1 MEQEYSNRIPELI
14 DPLTGEVRKAG
25 SFSNAEWKRI
35 VRDNPDAATL
45 ILQLRRKED
54 EIDELSNVADN
65 AVGTGIGAVSAGV
78 AFPLLSSV
86 APEAAQQLAMGW
98 RDRSWAAPGPVGAD
112 NIYKGKRVTLGINP
126 NRVVELRVDG
136 NTNVGSERMGRQDL
150 KQIGSEVNDA
160 KQQLLGFLAEP
171 SNKRLYV
178 AAPEDSDGLQGARM
192 KRFEEAGFNPVE
204 IGGKTVFVKDNRIG
218 ADLLGRGYHLI
229 DDLAYRQL
237 SEKALGRTDN
247 VLKAARFAGAL
258 SAALGIG
265 GLIGTGINFVN
276 ERI

>member
-14 DPLTGEVRKAG
+14 DPLTGEVREAG
-25 SFSNAEWKRI
+25 SFTNAEWKRI

-54 EIDELSNVADN
+54 QIDELSDIADD
-65 AVGTGIGAVSAGV
+65 AIGTGIGAVSAGIS
-78 AFPLLSSV
+78 FPLLASV
-86 APEAAQQLAMGW
+86 APEAAQKIALDW
-98 RDRSWAAPGPVGAD
+98 RDRTWAAPGTEAAD
-112 NIYKGKRVTLGINP
+112 NIYKGQRVSLGVNP
-126 NRVVELRVDG
+126 SRVVELRVDG
-136 NTNVGSERMGRQDL
+136 NTSVGNERINRKGL
-150 KQIGSEVNDA
+150 KQIREEIEEA
-160 KQQLLGFLAEP
+160 KKRLPDFLANP
-171 SNKRLYV
+171 NNKRLYV
-178 AAPEDSDGLQGARM
+178 AAPEDSDELQSSRIR
-192 KRFEEAGFNPVE
+192 RFEEAGFNPLE

-218 ADLLGRGYHLI
+218 ADFLGRGYHLI

-237 SEKALGRTDN
+237 SEKVLERTDN

-276 ERI
+276 ERV